1 MMNKVIKIISCG
13 GTFEKEYDPITGKL
27 VFNHSYINKLIKR
40 SRSTKQ
46 FTFHNI
52 MMIDSL
58 EMTEQHRMQIANYI
72 NISKE
77 EKILIIHGTDT
88 MVETSEIIAKNK
100 RPEQTVVITG
110 AMVPASMKNSDA
122 FFNFGYAIGALDI
135 VSPGGVWVA
144 MSGSLFEFSDV
155 VKNTEKGIFEN
166 KNS

>member
-1 MMNKVIKIISCG
+1 
-13 GTFEKEYDPITGKL
+13 
-27 VFNHSYINKLIKR
+27 
-40 SRSTKQ
+40 
-46 FTFHNI
+46 

-58 EMTEQHRMQIANYI
+58 EMTEQHRIQIANYI

-144 MSGSLFEFSDV
+144 MNGSLFEFSDV